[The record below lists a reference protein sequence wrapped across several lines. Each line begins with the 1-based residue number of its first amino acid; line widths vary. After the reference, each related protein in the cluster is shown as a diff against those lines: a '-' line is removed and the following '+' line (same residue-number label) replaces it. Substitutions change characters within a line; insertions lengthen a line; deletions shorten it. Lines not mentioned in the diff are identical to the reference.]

1 MEGTDNGCPISY
13 RTSERRKSICVGS
26 LSFGL
31 RNRMEGELD
40 QNNRVD
46 LIKIL
51 SENKIQ
57 VKNKTMRKSSPA
69 QTSTSRRKSYSQ
81 IMESGTKTLQLKK

>member
-1 MEGTDNGCPISY
+1 MEGTDNGCPISS

-57 VKNKTMRKSSPA
+57 VKNKTMKKSGA
-69 QTSTSRRKSYSQ
+69 TSRRKSYSQ
-81 IMESGTKTLQLKK
+81 ILESGKGKNFTF

>member
-1 MEGTDNGCPISY
+1 
-13 RTSERRKSICVGS
+13 
-26 LSFGL
+26 
-31 RNRMEGELD
+31 MEGELD

-69 QTSTSRRKSYSQ
+69 QTLTSRRKSYSQ